1 MKVEQIKILLA
12 NNRFTHLYFNLL
24 DVKDEGRI
32 QQSYLFERLKAWT
45 QYNCVKNNEDCFHF
59 TDLLESITYLVCQED
74 DISETE
80 FFKIINTKGVARKL
94 CQVVGEKKTDCTH
107 AEFMSFILETSK
119 SSSLDINTL
128 ENLHNAF
135 LSHFGRDKKEI
146 NFEDFKKIIPCKDAF
161 FAKRLFQLFD
171 CDKSGTISIAEFCET
186 IHEFSTEDSESKV
199 SLLFHIYD
207 VGDNGKLYQENF
219 VDVLKACMKESSIKL
234 DEEQVQS
241 LANVLFE
248 DGCTTGENYMTL
260 ECFKKQLKRQKNL
273 TENLAMLIDKWVIP
287 KEDVQMKKKKK
298 NLIPE
303 KQKRFFKSENWLSN
317 KPLLFTI
324 IGIIVMVIIIS
335 IERLLH
341 FR

>member
-1 MKVEQIKILLA
+1 MCE
-12 NNRFTHLYFNLL
+12 
-24 DVKDEGRI
+24 
-32 QQSYLFERLKAWT
+32 
-45 QYNCVKNNEDCFHF
+45 
-59 TDLLESITYLVCQED
+59 ED
-74 DISETE
+74 DISERE

-135 LSHFGRDKKEI
+135 LSHFGGDKKKF
-146 NFEDFKKIIPCKDAF
+146 NFEDFKKIIPCK
-161 FAKRLFQLFD
+161 
-171 CDKSGTISIAEFCET
+171 
-186 IHEFSTEDSESKV
+186 V

-207 VGDNGKLYQENF
+207 VFDNGKLYQENF

-234 DEEQVQS
+234 DEAQVQS

-248 DGCTTGENYMTL
+248 DGCSTGENYMTL

-273 TENLAMLIDKWVIP
+273 AENLAMLLDKWVIP
-287 KEDVQMKKKKK
+287 KEDVQMKKQKK

-303 KQKRFFKSENWLSN
+303 KHKRFFKSENLLSN

-324 IGIIVMVIIIS
+324 IGIIIN
-335 IERLLH
+335 H
-341 FR
+341 